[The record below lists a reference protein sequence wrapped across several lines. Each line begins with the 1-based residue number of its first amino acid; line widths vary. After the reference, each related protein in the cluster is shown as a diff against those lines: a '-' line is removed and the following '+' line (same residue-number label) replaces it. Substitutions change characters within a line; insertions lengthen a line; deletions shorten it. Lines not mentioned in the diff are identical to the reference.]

1 MFPLKGGE
9 LRQLLARK
17 HHLSPN
23 FTSLDVVACCM
34 GGAGGIAALHSAGGT
49 FQLQRISFV
58 PAQHPDT
65 APLPE
70 GVDIIHLGGSKKVL
84 GDAFLLQEIHPLCSG
99 RTQPPPEVVVV
110 AAVLS
115 EAYHRFASSPSGSQ
129 QLRGARTCWQIV
141 GWECLTEAAIVFMA
155 CLWFLGCFNQ
165 QPVLSDVASDDYDPL
180 SISVA
185 IVKDRCPDNGLFS
198 DVNFGVV

>member
-1 MFPLKGGE
+1 MAPGCCIASRHASIDRSITPSAHVSFESE

-23 FTSLDVVACCM
+23 FTILDVVACCM

-49 FQLQRISFV
+49 FQLHRISFV

-70 GVDIIHLGGSKKVL
+70 GVDIIHLGGSKKVV
-84 GDAFLLQEIHPLCSG
+84 GNAFLLQEIYPLCSG

-115 EAYHRFASSPSGSQ
+115 EACHRFSSSFSGSQ
-129 QLRGARTCWQIV
+129 HLRGARTCWQIV
-141 GWECLTEAAIVFMA
+141 GWECLDRSCHRLHGLAVVFGLLQSA
-155 CLWFLGCFNQ
+155 TSPQ
-165 QPVLSDVASDDYDPL
+165 
-180 SISVA
+180 
-185 IVKDRCPDNGLFS
+185 RCCIRLL
-198 DVNFGVV
+198 